1 MTVGGVCYR
10 SLIVINPSA
19 ASLYRTVD
27 RYHPTLCIDEAN
39 FAADSE
45 DTGALM
51 QMDDLFL
58 LEGKV
63 AVDARL
69 IELLDSPGMLSVFVE
84 DGAAEYPLEG
94 ALNAAAALIEACGQ
108 DAETAA
114 AREILEEVGLRCFAL
129 RPIRLMYLGGAEQF
143 VLQVFATEAFE
154 GEIVASDE
162 VTDYRWVRLDEVG
175 RFKTTDGL
183 RDVLERAFA
192 IFDRT

>member
-1 MTVGGVCYR
+1 MTGKP
-10 SLIVINPSA
+10 NA
-19 ASLYRTVD
+19 ASV
-27 RYHPTLCIDEAN
+27 
-39 FAADSE
+39 
-45 DTGALM
+45 
-51 QMDDLFL
+51 
-58 LEGKV
+58 
-63 AVDARL
+63 
-69 IELLDSPGMLSVFVE
+69 
-84 DGAAEYPLEG
+84 
-94 ALNAAAALIEACGQ
+94 ALIDRDKVLLIQRARAPYFGLWTLPGGRLEPG
-108 DAETAA
+108 ETPEDAA

-129 RPIRLMYLGGAEQF
+129 RPIRRMFPGEGRF